1 MTIPLGGEA
10 AIPCPWMAS
19 RHIISTEARFVR
31 SAAPGGP
38 VRVVLHTNERVTA
51 EALRLAL
58 LAEGIDASVR
68 GQHLRVLGLPLTVA
82 VHHNE
87 EYEHAV
93 RIREAMELDVVRSK
107 IEACLEPR
115 RLRLNHILGRT

>member
-1 MTIPLGGEA
+1 M
-10 AIPCPWMAS
+10 
-19 RHIISTEARFVR
+19 
-31 SAAPGGP
+31 
-38 VRVVLHTNERVTA
+38 RVVLHTNERVTA

-68 GQHLRVLGLPLTVA
+68 GQHLRALGLPLTVA

-93 RIREAMELDVVRSK
+93 RIREAMELDVSRSTRGDAMRLGLV
-107 IEACLEPR
+107 IAAVMIVSMGMWWAL
-115 RLRLNHILGRT
+115 RLR